1 MPHVENDRIVETT
14 TEARGAVTGH
24 HARYVLVFSLFG
36 VMLAFFVLYL
46 YYFI

>member
-1 MPHVENDRIVETT
+1 MPHVENDRIVETP

-24 HARYVLVFSLFG
+24 NVRHVLVYSLFG